1 METLKT
7 MRQRADSTCGWTAG
21 YEMHNKATVMP
32 FSTWD
37 GLVPVLIIVWTGK
50 EFD

>member
-7 MRQRADSTCGWTAG
+7 MRQRTDCTRGWKAG
-21 YEMHNKATVMP
+21 YEMHNKATVMS
-32 FSTWD
+32 FSMRD